1 MTDLIASLLTNG
13 HIGIVAAVL
22 LKMYID
28 EKKQSKERIEELN
41 EKIQDILSSQAATLE
56 KIYEKQNKREEEI
69 NQTLKDYG
77 QSVIDAIDQTH
88 NLAERIWNIR
98 K

>member
-1 MTDLIASLLTNG
+1 MTDLITSLLTNG
-13 HIGIVAAVL
+13 PIGIVAAVL

-41 EKIQDILSSQAATLE
+41 EKIQDILSTQAATLE